1 MSGARSIY
9 CIDTSSILVWFVDT
23 YPPTIIPGL
32 VTRMEEL
39 ISAGRLRAPKAVFDE
54 IRPGDDCHAWAKAQ
68 TELFLEETIAVQ
80 RIVRR
85 LMATHH
91 DPARPTKGINGAD
104 PFVIAMARDGG
115 AHWTVV
121 ADEHPGSLQNRKIPF
136 VCNTEGVRCITFQQM
151 MLAEGWQ
158 FR

>member
-68 TELFLEETIAVQ
+68 TELFLEETVAVQ

-91 DPARPTKGINGAD
+91 DPTRPTKGINGAD

-115 AHWTVV
+115 AHWTGV

-136 VCNTEGVRCITFQQM
+136 VCNAERVRCITLQQM